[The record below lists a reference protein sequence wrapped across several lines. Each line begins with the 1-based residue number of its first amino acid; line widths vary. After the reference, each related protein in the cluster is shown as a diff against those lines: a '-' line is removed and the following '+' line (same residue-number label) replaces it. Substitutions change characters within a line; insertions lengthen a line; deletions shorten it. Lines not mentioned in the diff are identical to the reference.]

1 MDEQA
6 NKIFAIKTTSKQERT
21 VADNIKKAIESGA
34 TDIKVAAI
42 IVPDELKGYVL
53 VETPESLP
61 RIEQLV
67 EKVAHARTVVRGE
80 TNLAEVAHFLAR
92 NRS

>member
-1 MDEQA
+1 MEEQA

-21 VADNIKKAIESGA
+21 VADNIKKAIETGA

-61 RIEQLV
+61 RIEQLA
-67 EKVAHARTVVRGE
+67 EKVAHARTVVRGRQRSQKSPISSS
-80 TNLAEVAHFLAR
+80 R
-92 NRS
+92 NPS